1 MSELDK
7 LLLEISDPE
16 MFKREFEKANE
27 VGSAVEEL
35 KRLRAERIQSE
46 SERFR

>member
-7 LLLEISDPE
+7 LLIEILDLE

-35 KRLRAERIQSE
+35 KRLRAERIRAE
-46 SERFR
+46 MDWAR

>member
-7 LLLEISDPE
+7 LLIEILDLE

-35 KRLRAERIQSE
+35 NRLRAERIQSE
-46 SERFR
+46 SEGFM